1 MLKVAQVP
9 MRFALRIPGDGRSN
23 QRLLAWSLFKF
34 AGFLDMLNGL
44 RYTDPGLPF
53 VCERR
58 S

>member
-23 QRLLAWSLFKF
+23 QRRLAWSLFKF

-53 VCERR
+53 VCE
-58 S
+58 